1 MLEVLKDM
9 RDRMTEM
16 ADVFKRTEPIV
27 DAYDKTMR
35 MQNHYEGMMMISDM
49 VRHTEN
55 AMMPS
60 RDQSGHATTTQV
72 NPKSRDLR
80 KLSVPPAGGG
90 RGRGKRP
97 VGAAAPNGT
106 QSKRSRGRQPGSN
119 PKSATTSQRDSTAQA
134 TERLERPPNP
144 PATSNPPTRRKPIKP
159 RNQNIDI
166 DSAMNNTKPDDD
178 YIDYSQLLH

>member
-1 MLEVLKDM
+1 MLQALKDM
-9 RDRMTEM
+9 RDRVTEI
-16 ADVFKRTEPIV
+16 ADVVKRTEPIV

-35 MQNHYEGMMMISDM
+35 MQNHMISDM

-134 TERLERPPNP
+134 SERLERPPNP

-166 DSAMNNTKPDDD
+166 DSAMNNTKPGDD
-178 YIDYSQLLH
+178 YDFSQLLE

>member
-1 MLEVLKDM
+1 
-9 RDRMTEM
+9 MTEM
-16 ADVFKRTEPIV
+16 ADVVKRTEPIV

-35 MQNHYEGMMMISDM
+35 IQNHMISDM

-134 TERLERPPNP
+134 SERLERPPNP

-166 DSAMNNTKPDDD
+166 DSAMNNTKPGDD
-178 YIDYSQLLH
+178 YDFSQLLE